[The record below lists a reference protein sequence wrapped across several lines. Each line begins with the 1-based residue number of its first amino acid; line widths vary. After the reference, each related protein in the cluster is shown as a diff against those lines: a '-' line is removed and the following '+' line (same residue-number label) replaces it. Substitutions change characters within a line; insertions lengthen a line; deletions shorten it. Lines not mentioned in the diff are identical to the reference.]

1 MKTTGVSGIPTFG
14 LLDFLGHPNTQF
26 LMLCIYVCFSPQEL
40 LLEAVNFLVP
50 NKYSNFTVDF
60 EKVLSFIYATRDG
73 WEDDFC
79 IALSKMLVGNRI
91 RGISL
96 AIISLWQF
104 FYRTQVIIAW
114 PSHSL
119 TDALI
124 DATLLGKT
132 PFEKQVFEGKK
143 IMHGWDWGVGSYDIV
158 YLYQKR
164 V

>member
-1 MKTTGVSGIPTFG
+1 
-14 LLDFLGHPNTQF
+14 
-26 LMLCIYVCFSPQEL
+26 
-40 LLEAVNFLVP
+40 
-50 NKYSNFTVDF
+50 
-60 EKVLSFIYATRDG
+60 
-73 WEDDFC
+73 
-79 IALSKMLVGNRI
+79 MLVGNRI
-91 RGISL
+91 WGISL